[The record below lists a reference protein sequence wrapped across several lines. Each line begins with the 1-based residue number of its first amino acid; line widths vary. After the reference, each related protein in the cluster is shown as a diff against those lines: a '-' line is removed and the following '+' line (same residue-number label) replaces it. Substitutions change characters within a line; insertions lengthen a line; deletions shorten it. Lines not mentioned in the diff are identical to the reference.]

1 MNNINIGFGGDLY
14 NVERSNNKM
23 TPMEIE
29 EVTTR
34 TKAASLEEKKYMVSV
49 IPTELLI
56 NELKRR
62 DHVMDTMVDY
72 IVRFSDYISSVED
85 ATEREKNIAK
95 FRKVMAKGGVVNAL
109 PIRDM
114 QRRRL
119 SVLLQEQNRQNRP
132 VSSYGRIN
140 RA

>member
-49 IPTELLI
+49 LPTELLI

-85 ATEREKNIAK
+85 ATEREKDIAK

-109 PIRDM
+109 P
-114 QRRRL
+114 
-119 SVLLQEQNRQNRP
+119 V
-132 VSSYGRIN
+132 
-140 RA
+140 